1 MKKKTTVLI
10 EGMSCAA
17 CSRGVERS
25 VSKVDGVLSV
35 TVNLTTNS
43 AAVVYENKQ
52 CELSDIE
59 AAVVRA
65 GFKVVKNK
73 DTANENAAKNEKMS
87 KINLIVALIFSIPLF
102 FISMG
107 HMMGISLPNAISPD
121 SNPVRFALVQLVL
134 VIPVLI
140 AGRKFFIN
148 GVRAVF
154 HKNPNM
160 DTLVAM
166 GSSSAF
172 IYSIVM
178 TAKIITDNDGHSH
191 HLYYE
196 SAGMII
202 TFILIGKM
210 LEAISKKRTTDAV
223 GKLRSLIP
231 DTTEVMRNGE
241 KMTVKTAE
249 IQIGDI
255 FTVVPG
261 SAVAADGKV
270 ISGSTSVDESMITGE
285 SMPVSKKTGDT
296 VFGGTI
302 NKNGTVEVE
311 VTATYGETVLS
322 QIIRSVEDAGASK
335 APIAT
340 LADKI
345 SGIFVPTVFG
355 IAVLSAVIWALTG
368 KDFSFCLNVFIS
380 VLVIACPCALGLATP
395 TAIMVATG
403 KGAQNGILFKGGEPL
418 EALSKADTVVF
429 DKTGTLTKGDPQVT
443 DIIPLDISEEELL
456 KYCASAEKKSEH
468 LLGEAIVK
476 KYSGEYFDV
485 TDFEALS
492 GLGLRAT
499 VNGKL
504 VFIGNRELMNQ
515 NGIDEKVTEKI
526 GAPLSD
532 EGKTVV
538 YISIDGE
545 FAGVIA
551 IADVLKDDAAET
563 VKLLNSLGVETVMLT
578 GDNKKT
584 ANAIAKIAGIKTVF
598 AEVLPRDKQ
607 NVIIDLQKQGKKV
620 CMVGDGIN
628 DAPALV
634 SADVGVAVASG
645 TDVAVE
651 SADVVLMNSE
661 TTSLYKAI
669 KLSQKTLRKIKQNLF
684 WAFAYNTVGI
694 PIAAGLLY
702 ALGGNLLDPMFAAAA
717 MSLSSVT
724 VVTNSLLLRR
734 YKL

>member
-25 VSKVDGVLSV
+25 VSKVNGVLSV

-87 KINLIVALIFSIPLF
+87 KINLIIALIFSIPLF
-102 FISMG
+102 VISMG
-107 HMMGISLPNAISPD
+107 HMMGISLPNVISPD

-345 SGIFVPTVFG
+345 SGVFVPTVFA

-443 DIIPLDISEEELL
+443 DILPVGISEEELL
-456 KYCASAEKKSEH
+456 KYCASAEKNSEH

-476 KYSGEYFDV
+476 KYNGEYFDV

-545 FAGVIA
+545 FAGAIA

-669 KLSQKTLRKIKQNLF
+669 RLSQKTLRKIKQNLF

>member
-25 VSKVDGVLSV
+25 VSKVNGVLSV

-107 HMMGISLPNAISPD
+107 HMMGISLPNVISPD

-345 SGIFVPTVFG
+345 SGVFVPTVFA
-355 IAVLSAVIWALTG
+355 IAVFSAVIWALTG

-476 KYSGEYFDV
+476 KYNGEYFDV

-545 FAGVIA
+545 FAGAIA
-551 IADVLKDDAAET
+551 IADVLKDDATET

>member
-25 VSKVDGVLSV
+25 VSKVNGVLGV

-73 DTANENAAKNEKMS
+73 EAATENAAKNEKMS
-87 KINLIVALIFSIPLF
+87 KINLVVALAFSIPLF

-107 HMMGISLPNAISPD
+107 HMIGISLPGAISPD
-121 SNPVRFALVQLVL
+121 SNPVRFALIQLVL

-148 GVRAVF
+148 GVRAVL

-172 IYSIVM
+172 IYSLIM
-178 TAKIITDNDGHSH
+178 TAKIISDNDGHSH
-191 HLYYE
+191 HLYFE

-231 DTTEVMRNGE
+231 DTTEIMRNGE

-285 SMPVSKKTGDT
+285 SMPVSKKMGDT

-302 NKNGTVEVE
+302 NKNGMVEVE
-311 VTATYGETVLS
+311 ATSVYGETVLS

-345 SGIFVPTVFG
+345 SGIFVPTVFA

-443 DIIPLDISEEELL
+443 DILPVGISKNELL
-456 KYCASAEKKSEH
+456 KYSASAEKNSEH

-476 KYSGEYFDV
+476 KYNGEYFDV

-499 VNGKL
+499 VNGKQ

-526 GAPLSD
+526 GAPLGS

-545 FAGVIA
+545 FAGAIA
-551 IADVLKDDAAET
+551 IADVLKGDAAET

-661 TTSLYKAI
+661 TTSLYKAVR
-669 KLSQKTLRKIKQNLF
+669 LSQKTLGKIKQNLF

-702 ALGGNLLDPMFAAAA
+702 ALGGSLLDPMFAAAA

>member
-25 VSKVDGVLSV
+25 VSKVNGVLGVS
-35 TVNLTTNS
+35 VNLTTNS
-43 AAVVYENKQ
+43 AAVIYENKQ

-107 HMMGISLPNAISPD
+107 HMIGIRLPNVISPD
-121 SNPVRFALVQLVL
+121 SNPVRFALIQLVL

-172 IYSIVM
+172 IYSLIM
-178 TAKIITDNDGHSH
+178 TAKIIADNDGHSH

-231 DTTEVMRNGE
+231 DTTEVMRNGK

-261 SAVAADGKV
+261 SAVAADGRV
-270 ISGSTSVDESMITGE
+270 ISGNTSVDESMITGE
-285 SMPVSKKTGDT
+285 SMLVSKKTGDT

-311 VTATYGETVLS
+311 VTAAYGETVLS

-345 SGIFVPTVFG
+345 SGIFVPTVFA
-355 IAVLSAVIWALTG
+355 IALLSAVIWALTG

-443 DIIPLDISEEELL
+443 DILPVGISEEELL
-456 KYCASAEKKSEH
+456 KYCASAEKNSEH

-476 KYSGEYFDV
+476 KHNDEYYDV

-492 GLGLRAT
+492 GLGLSAT
-499 VNGKL
+499 VNGKQ
-504 VFIGNRELMNQ
+504 VFIGNRELMSE
-515 NGIDEKVTEKI
+515 NGIDENVTEKI

-538 YISIDGE
+538 YISIDKE
-545 FAGVIA
+545 FAGAIA

-563 VKLLNSLGVETVMLT
+563 VKSLNGLGIETVMLT

-598 AEVLPRDKQ
+598 AEVLPQDKQ
-607 NVIIDLQKQGKKV
+607 NVIIDLKKQGKKV

-661 TTSLYKAI
+661 TFSLYKAI

>member
-25 VSKVDGVLSV
+25 VSKVDGVLNV

-52 CELSDIE
+52 CNLSDIE

-65 GFKVVKNK
+65 GFKVVKNQA
-73 DTANENAAKNEKMS
+73 DANENAAKNEKMS
-87 KINLIVALIFSIPLF
+87 KVNLIIALIFSIPLF
-102 FISMG
+102 VISMG
-107 HMMGISLPNAISPD
+107 HMMGISLPDAISPD
-121 SNPVRFALVQLVL
+121 TYPVRFALIQLVL

-148 GVRAVF
+148 GTRAVF

-178 TAKIITDNDGHSH
+178 TAKIIADNNGHSH

-231 DTTEVMRNGE
+231 DTTEVMRNSE

-270 ISGSTSVDESMITGE
+270 ISGNTSVDESMITGE

-355 IAVLSAVIWALTG
+355 IAVLSAVIWAFTG

-403 KGAQNGILFKGGEPL
+403 RGAQNGILFKGGEPL

-443 DIIPLDISEEELL
+443 DILPVGISEKELL
-456 KYCASAEKKSEH
+456 KYCASAEKNSEH

-476 KYSGEYFDV
+476 KYNGEYFDV

-504 VFIGNRELMNQ
+504 VFIGNRELMSKNC
-515 NGIDEKVTEKI
+515 IDEKVTEKI
-526 GAPLSD
+526 GVPLSD

-538 YISIDGE
+538 YISIDGD
-545 FAGVIA
+545 FAGAIA

-669 KLSQKTLRKIKQNLF
+669 RLSQKTLRKIKQNLF

>member
-1 MKKKTTVLI
+1 M
-10 EGMSCAA
+10 
-17 CSRGVERS
+17 
-25 VSKVDGVLSV
+25 
-35 TVNLTTNS
+35 
-43 AAVVYENKQ
+43 
-52 CELSDIE
+52 
-59 AAVVRA
+59 
-65 GFKVVKNK
+65 
-73 DTANENAAKNEKMS
+73 
-87 KINLIVALIFSIPLF
+87 
-102 FISMG
+102 
-107 HMMGISLPNAISPD
+107 
-121 SNPVRFALVQLVL
+121 
-134 VIPVLI
+134 
-140 AGRKFFIN
+140 
-148 GVRAVF
+148 
-154 HKNPNM
+154 
-160 DTLVAM
+160 
-166 GSSSAF
+166 
-172 IYSIVM
+172 
-178 TAKIITDNDGHSH
+178 
-191 HLYYE
+191 
-196 SAGMII
+196 
-202 TFILIGKM
+202 
-210 LEAISKKRTTDAV
+210 
-223 GKLRSLIP
+223 
-231 DTTEVMRNGE
+231 
-241 KMTVKTAE
+241 
-249 IQIGDI
+249 
-255 FTVVPG
+255 
-261 SAVAADGKV
+261 
-270 ISGSTSVDESMITGE
+270 
-285 SMPVSKKTGDT
+285 
-296 VFGGTI
+296 
-302 NKNGTVEVE
+302 
-311 VTATYGETVLS
+311 
-322 QIIRSVEDAGASK
+322 
-335 APIAT
+335 
-340 LADKI
+340 ADKI
-345 SGIFVPTVFG
+345 SGIFVPTVFA

-443 DIIPLDISEEELL
+443 DILPVGISEEELL
-456 KYCASAEKKSEH
+456 KYCASAEKNSEH
-468 LLGEAIVK
+468 LLGEAIVE
-476 KYSGEYFDV
+476 KYGGEYYES

-492 GLGLRAT
+492 GLGLRAN
-499 VNGKL
+499 VNGKQ
-504 VFIGNRELMNQ
+504 VFIGNRELMSE
-515 NGIDEKVTEKI
+515 NGVDENVTEKI

-538 YISIDGE
+538 YISIDKE
-545 FAGVIA
+545 FAGAIA

-563 VKLLNSLGVETVMLT
+563 VKSLNSLGIETVMLT
-578 GDNKKT
+578 GDNEKT

-598 AEVLPRDKQ
+598 AEVLPKDKQ

-651 SADVVLMNSE
+651 SADVVLMNGE
-661 TTSLYKAI
+661 TSSLYKAI

>member
-25 VSKVDGVLSV
+25 VSKVNGVLSV

-87 KINLIVALIFSIPLF
+87 KINLAVALIFSIPLF

-107 HMMGISLPNAISPD
+107 HMMGISLPNVISPD

-311 VTATYGETVLS
+311 VTAAYGETVLS

-355 IAVLSAVIWALTG
+355 IAVVSAVIWALTG

-545 FAGVIA
+545 FAGAIA

-669 KLSQKTLRKIKQNLF
+669 RLSQKTLRKIKQNLF

>member
-17 CSRGVERS
+17 CVRGVERS

-52 CELSDIE
+52 CSLQDIE

-65 GFKVVKNK
+65 GFTVVKNQE
-73 DTANENAAKNEKMS
+73 AAQENAAKNEKMS
-87 KINLIVALIFSIPLF
+87 KINLILALVFSIPLF
-102 FISMG
+102 TVSMG
-107 HMMGISLPNAISPD
+107 HMVGLKLPNFISPEAF
-121 SNPVRFALVQLVL
+121 PVRFAILQLCL
-134 VIPVLI
+134 TIPVLF

-172 IYSIVM
+172 IYSLVM
-178 TAKIITDNDGHSH
+178 TAKIIADGNNHTH

-223 GKLRSLIP
+223 GKLRSLVP
-231 DTTEVMRNGE
+231 DTAEIIRNGE
-241 KMTVKTAE
+241 TLTVKTTE

-270 ISGSTSVDESMITGE
+270 ISGNTSVDESMITGE
-285 SMPVSKKTGDT
+285 SMPVSKTVGDT

-302 NKNGTVEVE
+302 NKNGTVQVQ
-311 VTATYGETVLS
+311 VTSVYGETVLS
-322 QIIRSVEDAGASK
+322 QIIRSVEEAGASK

-340 LADKI
+340 IADKI
-345 SGIFVPTVFG
+345 SGIFVPTVFA
-355 IAVLSAVIWALTG
+355 IALFSAIIWAITG
-368 KDFSFCLNVFIS
+368 KTFAFVLNVFIS

-418 EALSKADTVVF
+418 EMLSRADTVVF

-443 DIIPLDISEEELL
+443 DILPVEISEEELL
-456 KYCASAEKKSEH
+456 KYCASSEKNSEH

-476 KYSGEYFDV
+476 KYSGEYFEI

-492 GLGLRAT
+492 GLGLKAT
-499 VNGKL
+499 VNGKQIL
-504 VFIGNRELMNQ
+504 IGNRELMSK
-515 NGIDEKVTEKI
+515 NGIDEIVTEKI

-538 YISIDGE
+538 YVSIDGK
-545 FAGVIA
+545 FAGAIA
-551 IADVLKDDAAET
+551 IADVLKDDAEST
-563 VKLLNSLGVETVMLT
+563 VKALAALGIETVMLT
-578 GDNKKT
+578 GDNQKT
-584 ANAIAKIAGIKTVF
+584 ANAIARKAGIKTVF
-598 AEVLPRDKQ
+598 AEVLPKDKQ

-651 SADVVLMNSE
+651 SADVVLMNGE
-661 TTSLYKAI
+661 TASLQKAI
-669 KLSQKTLRKIKQNLF
+669 RLSQKTIRKIKQNLF

>member
-87 KINLIVALIFSIPLF
+87 KINLIIALIFSIPLF
-102 FISMG
+102 IISMG
-107 HMMGISLPNAISPD
+107 HMVGISLPSVISPD
-121 SNPVRFALVQLVL
+121 SNPVRFALIQFVL

-231 DTTEVMRNGE
+231 DTTEILRNGE

-456 KYCASAEKKSEH
+456 KYCASAEKNSEH

-476 KYSGEYFDV
+476 KYNGEYFDV

-499 VNGKL
+499 VNGRQ
-504 VFIGNRELMNQ
+504 VFIGNCELMSK
-515 NGIDEKVTEKI
+515 NGIDETVTEKI
-526 GAPLSD
+526 GAPLSG

-538 YISIDGE
+538 YISIDGD
-545 FAGVIA
+545 FAGAIA

-598 AEVLPRDKQ
+598 AEVLPKDKQ

-669 KLSQKTLRKIKQNLF
+669 RLSQKTLRKIKQNLF

>member
-25 VSKVDGVLSV
+25 VSKVNGVLGV

-43 AAVVYENKQ
+43 AAVIYENKQ

-87 KINLIVALIFSIPLF
+87 KVNLIIALIFSIPLF
-102 FISMG
+102 VISMG
-107 HMMGISLPNAISPD
+107 HMVGISLPDAISPD
-121 SNPVRFALVQLVL
+121 SNPVVFALVQLVL

-178 TAKIITDNDGHSH
+178 TAKIIADNDGHSH

-241 KMTVKTAE
+241 KITVKTAE

-285 SMPVSKKTGDT
+285 SMPVSKKIGDT

-311 VTATYGETVLS
+311 VTAAYGETVLS

-345 SGIFVPTVFG
+345 SGIFVPTVFA

-443 DIIPLDISEEELL
+443 DIIPLGISEEELL
-456 KYCASAEKKSEH
+456 KYCASAEKNSEH

-476 KYSGEYFDV
+476 KYNGEYFGV

-492 GLGLRAT
+492 GLGLRAN
-499 VNGKL
+499 VNGKQ
-504 VFIGNRELMNQ
+504 VFIGNRELMSK
-515 NGIDEKVTEKI
+515 NGINEDITEKI

-545 FAGVIA
+545 FAGAIA
-551 IADVLKDDAAET
+551 IADVLKEDAAET
-563 VKLLNSLGVETVMLT
+563 VKLLNSLDVETVMLT

-598 AEVLPRDKQ
+598 AEVLPQDKQ
-607 NVIIDLQKQGKKV
+607 NVIIDLKKQGKKV

-661 TTSLYKAI
+661 ASSLYKAI

>member
-25 VSKVDGVLSV
+25 VSKVNGVSDV

-73 DTANENAAKNEKMS
+73 EAATENAAKNEKMS

-107 HMMGISLPNAISPD
+107 HMIGISLPGAISPD
-121 SNPVRFALVQLVL
+121 SNPVRFALIQLVL

-148 GVRAVF
+148 GVRAVL

-172 IYSIVM
+172 IYSLIM
-178 TAKIITDNDGHSH
+178 TVKIISDNDGHSH
-191 HLYYE
+191 HLYFE

-231 DTTEVMRNGE
+231 DTTEIMRNGE

-311 VTATYGETVLS
+311 VTAVYGETVLS
-322 QIIRSVEDAGASK
+322 QTIRSVEDAGASK

-345 SGIFVPTVFG
+345 SGIFVPTVFT

-418 EALSKADTVVF
+418 EALSKANTVVF

-443 DIIPLDISEEELL
+443 DILPVGISEEELL
-456 KYCASAEKKSEH
+456 KYCASAEKNSEH

-476 KYSGEYFDV
+476 KYNGEYFDV

-492 GLGLRAT
+492 GLGLSAT
-499 VNGKL
+499 VNGKP
-504 VFIGNRELMNQ
+504 VFIGNRELMSK
-515 NGIDEKVTEKI
+515 NGIDENIAEKI
-526 GAPLSD
+526 GAPLGS

-538 YISIDGE
+538 YVSIDKE
-545 FAGVIA
+545 FAGAIA

-563 VKLLNSLGVETVMLT
+563 VKSLNELGVETVMLT
-578 GDNKKT
+578 GDNQKT
-584 ANAIAKIAGIKTVF
+584 ANAIAKKAGIKTVF
-598 AEVLPRDKQ
+598 AEVLPKDKQ

>member
-102 FISMG
+102 VISMG
-107 HMMGISLPNAISPD
+107 HMMGISLPNVISPD

-355 IAVLSAVIWALTG
+355 IAVFSAVIWALTG

-443 DIIPLDISEEELL
+443 DLLPVGISEEELL
-456 KYCASAEKKSEH
+456 KYCASAEKNSEH

-476 KYSGEYFDV
+476 KYNGEYFDV

-492 GLGLRAT
+492 GLGIRAT

-545 FAGVIA
+545 FAGAIA

-669 KLSQKTLRKIKQNLF
+669 RLSQKTLRKIKQNLF

>member
-25 VSKVDGVLSV
+25 VSKVNGVLSV

-107 HMMGISLPNAISPD
+107 HMMGISLPNVISPD

-270 ISGSTSVDESMITGE
+270 ISGNTSVDESMITGE

-311 VTATYGETVLS
+311 VTAAYGETVLS

-355 IAVLSAVIWALTG
+355 IAVVSAVIWALTG

-545 FAGVIA
+545 FAGAIA
-551 IADVLKDDAAET
+551 IADVLKDDATET

>member
-59 AAVVRA
+59 AAVERA

-87 KINLIVALIFSIPLF
+87 KINLAVALIFSIPLF
-102 FISMG
+102 VISMG
-107 HMMGISLPNAISPD
+107 HMMGISLPNVISPD

-178 TAKIITDNDGHSH
+178 TAKIIADNDGHSH
-191 HLYYE
+191 HLYFE

-355 IAVLSAVIWALTG
+355 IAVLSAVIWVLTG

-443 DIIPLDISEEELL
+443 DILPVGISEEELL
-456 KYCASAEKKSEH
+456 KYCASAEKNSEH

-476 KYSGEYFDV
+476 KYNGEYFDV

-499 VNGKL
+499 VNGKH

-545 FAGVIA
+545 FAGAIA

-669 KLSQKTLRKIKQNLF
+669 RLSQKTLRKIKQNLF

>member
-25 VSKVDGVLSV
+25 VSKVNGVSDV

-73 DTANENAAKNEKMS
+73 EAATENAAKNEKMS

-107 HMMGISLPNAISPD
+107 HMIGISLPGAISPD
-121 SNPVRFALVQLVL
+121 SNPVRFALIQLVL

-148 GVRAVF
+148 GVRAVL

-172 IYSIVM
+172 IYSLIM
-178 TAKIITDNDGHSH
+178 TAKIISDNDGHSH
-191 HLYYE
+191 HLYFE

-311 VTATYGETVLS
+311 VTAVYGETVLS

-355 IAVLSAVIWALTG
+355 IAALSAVIWALTG

-418 EALSKADTVVF
+418 EALSKANTVVF

-443 DIIPLDISEEELL
+443 DILPVGISEEELL
-456 KYCASAEKKSEH
+456 KYCASAEKNSEH

-476 KYSGEYFDV
+476 KYNGEYFDV

-492 GLGLRAT
+492 GLGLSAT
-499 VNGKL
+499 VNGKP
-504 VFIGNRELMNQ
+504 VFIGNRELMSK
-515 NGIDEKVTEKI
+515 NGIDENIAEKI
-526 GAPLSD
+526 GAPLGS

-538 YISIDGE
+538 YVSIDKE
-545 FAGVIA
+545 FAGAIA

-563 VKLLNSLGVETVMLT
+563 VKSLNELGVETVMLT
-578 GDNKKT
+578 GDNQKT
-584 ANAIAKIAGIKTVF
+584 ANAIAKKAGIKTVF
-598 AEVLPRDKQ
+598 AEVLPKDKQ

>member
-35 TVNLTTNS
+35 AVNLTTNS

-52 CELSDIE
+52 CELSNIE
-59 AAVVRA
+59 AAVERA

-87 KINLIVALIFSIPLF
+87 KINLIIALIFSIPLF
-102 FISMG
+102 VISMG
-107 HMMGISLPNAISPD
+107 HMMGISLPNVISPD
-121 SNPVRFALVQLVL
+121 SSPVRFALVQLIL

-178 TAKIITDNDGHSH
+178 TAKIIADNNGHSH

-270 ISGSTSVDESMITGE
+270 ISGNTSVDESMITGE

-302 NKNGTVEVE
+302 NKNGNVEVE

-345 SGIFVPTVFG
+345 SGVFVPTVFA
-355 IAVLSAVIWALTG
+355 IAVFSAVIWALMG

-443 DIIPLDISEEELL
+443 DIISLDISEEELL
-456 KYCASAEKKSEH
+456 KYCASAEKNSEH

-476 KYSGEYFDV
+476 KYNGEYFDV

-499 VNGKL
+499 VNGNQ

-545 FAGVIA
+545 FAGAIA

-607 NVIIDLQKQGKKV
+607 NVIIDLQKQGKNV

-669 KLSQKTLRKIKQNLF
+669 RLSQKTLRKIKQNLF

>member
-102 FISMG
+102 VISMG
-107 HMMGISLPNAISPD
+107 HMMGISLPNVISPD
-121 SNPVRFALVQLVL
+121 SNPVRFALIQLVL

-178 TAKIITDNDGHSH
+178 TAKIIADNDGHSH

-345 SGIFVPTVFG
+345 SGVFVPTVFA
-355 IAVLSAVIWALTG
+355 IAVFSAVIWALTG

-443 DIIPLDISEEELL
+443 DILPVGISEEELL
-456 KYCASAEKKSEH
+456 KYCASAEKNSEH

-476 KYSGEYFDV
+476 KYNGEYFDV

-545 FAGVIA
+545 FAGAIA

-669 KLSQKTLRKIKQNLF
+669 RLSQKTLRKIKQNLF

>member
-25 VSKVDGVLSV
+25 VSKVSGVLSV

-73 DTANENAAKNEKMS
+73 ADANENAAKNEKMS
-87 KINLIVALIFSIPLF
+87 KINLIVALIFSTPLF
-102 FISMG
+102 IISMG
-107 HMMGISLPNAISPD
+107 HMMGIILPSAISPD
-121 SNPVRFALVQLVL
+121 SNPVRFALIQLVL

-178 TAKIITDNDGHSH
+178 TAKIIADNDGHSH
-191 HLYYE
+191 HLYFE

-270 ISGSTSVDESMITGE
+270 VSGSTSVDESMITGE
-285 SMPVSKKTGDT
+285 SMPVSKKTSDT

-311 VTATYGETVLS
+311 VTAAYGETVLS

-395 TAIMVATG
+395 TAIMGATG

-456 KYCASAEKKSEH
+456 KYCASAEKNSEH

-476 KYSGEYFDV
+476 KYNGEYFDV

-499 VNGKL
+499 VNGKQ
-504 VFIGNRELMNQ
+504 VFIGNRELMSKNC
-515 NGIDEKVTEKI
+515 IDETVTEKI

-532 EGKTVV
+532 EGKTVI
-538 YISIDGE
+538 YISIAGE
-545 FAGVIA
+545 FAGAIA

-598 AEVLPRDKQ
+598 AEVLPKDKQ

-669 KLSQKTLRKIKQNLF
+669 RLSQKTLRKIKQNLF

-717 MSLSSVT
+717 MSISSVT

>member
-25 VSKVDGVLSV
+25 VSKVNGVSDV
-35 TVNLTTNS
+35 NVNLTTNS

-73 DTANENAAKNEKMS
+73 KAATENAAKNEKMS
-87 KINLIVALIFSIPLF
+87 KINLVVALVFSIPLF

-107 HMMGISLPNAISPD
+107 HMIGISLPGAISPD
-121 SNPVRFALVQLVL
+121 SNPVRFALIQLVL

-148 GVRAVF
+148 GVRAVL

-172 IYSIVM
+172 IYSLIM
-178 TAKIITDNDGHSH
+178 TAKIISDNDGHSH
-191 HLYYE
+191 HLYFE

-231 DTTEVMRNGE
+231 DTTEIMRNGE

-261 SAVAADGKV
+261 SAIAADGKV

-285 SMPVSKKTGDT
+285 SMPVSKKMGDT

-311 VTATYGETVLS
+311 ATSVYGETVLS

-345 SGIFVPTVFG
+345 SGIFVPTVFA

-429 DKTGTLTKGDPQVT
+429 DKTGTLTQGDPQVT
-443 DIIPLDISEEELL
+443 DILPVGISKNELL
-456 KYCASAEKKSEH
+456 KYSASAEKNSEH

-476 KYSGEYFDV
+476 KYNGEYFDV

-499 VNGKL
+499 VNGKQ

-526 GAPLSD
+526 GAPLGS

-545 FAGVIA
+545 FAGTIA
-551 IADVLKDDAAET
+551 IADVLKGDAAET

-661 TTSLYKAI
+661 TTSLYKAVR
-669 KLSQKTLRKIKQNLF
+669 LSQKTLGKIKQNLF

-702 ALGGNLLDPMFAAAA
+702 ALGGSLLDPMFASAA

>member
-25 VSKVDGVLSV
+25 VSKVNGVLSV

-107 HMMGISLPNAISPD
+107 HMMGISLPNVISPD

-345 SGIFVPTVFG
+345 SGVFVPTVFA
-355 IAVLSAVIWALTG
+355 IAVFSAVIWALMG

-443 DIIPLDISEEELL
+443 DILPVGISEEELL
-456 KYCASAEKKSEH
+456 KYCASAEKNSEH

-476 KYSGEYFDV
+476 KYNGEYFDV

-545 FAGVIA
+545 FAGAIA

>member
-25 VSKVDGVLSV
+25 VSKVNGVLSV

-87 KINLIVALIFSIPLF
+87 KINLAVALIFSIPLF
-102 FISMG
+102 IISMG
-107 HMMGISLPNAISPD
+107 HMMGISLPSVISPD
-121 SNPVRFALVQLVL
+121 SNPVRFALIQLVL

-172 IYSIVM
+172 VYSIVM

-231 DTTEVMRNGE
+231 DTTGIMRNGE

-270 ISGSTSVDESMITGE
+270 ISGNTSVDESMITGE

-311 VTATYGETVLS
+311 VTAAYGETVLS

-345 SGIFVPTVFG
+345 SGIFVPTVFA

-443 DIIPLDISEEELL
+443 DILPVGISEEELL

-476 KYSGEYFDV
+476 KYSGEYYEV
-485 TDFEALS
+485 MSFEALS

-499 VNGKL
+499 VNGKQ

-515 NGIDEKVTEKI
+515 NGIDENITEKI

-545 FAGVIA
+545 FAGAIA

-661 TTSLYKAI
+661 TTSLYKAVR
-669 KLSQKTLRKIKQNLF
+669 LSQKTLRKIKQNLF

-702 ALGGNLLDPMFAAAA
+702 AFGGNLLDPMFAAAA

>member
-25 VSKVDGVLSV
+25 VSKVNGVLSV

-107 HMMGISLPNAISPD
+107 HMMGISLPNVISPD

-178 TAKIITDNDGHSH
+178 TAKIISDNDGHSH

-355 IAVLSAVIWALTG
+355 IAVVSAVIWALTG

-443 DIIPLDISEEELL
+443 DILPVGISEEELL
-456 KYCASAEKKSEH
+456 KYCASAEKNSEH

-476 KYSGEYFDV
+476 KYNGEYFDV

-545 FAGVIA
+545 FAGAIA

>member
-25 VSKVDGVLSV
+25 VSKVEGVQNV

-52 CELSDIE
+52 CNLSDIE

-65 GFKVVKNK
+65 GFKVVKNQA
-73 DTANENAAKNEKMS
+73 DANENAAKNEKMS
-87 KINLIVALIFSIPLF
+87 KVNLIIALIFSIPLF
-102 FISMG
+102 VISMG
-107 HMMGISLPNAISPD
+107 HMMGISLPDAISPD
-121 SNPVRFALVQLVL
+121 TYPVRFALIQLVL

-148 GVRAVF
+148 GTRAVF

-172 IYSIVM
+172 IYSLIM
-178 TAKIITDNDGHSH
+178 TAKIIMDNDGHSH

-223 GKLRSLIP
+223 GKLRSLVP
-231 DTTEVMRNGE
+231 DTTEIMRDGE

-261 SAVAADGKV
+261 SAVAADGRV
-270 ISGSTSVDESMITGE
+270 ILGSTSVDESMITGE

-302 NKNGTVEVE
+302 NKNGTIEVE
-311 VTATYGETVLS
+311 VTSVYGETVLS
-322 QIIRSVEDAGASK
+322 QIIRSVEEAGASK

-345 SGIFVPTVFG
+345 SGIFVPTVFA
-355 IAVLSAVIWALTG
+355 IAVLSAVIWAFTG

-418 EALSKADTVVF
+418 EMLSKADTVVF

-443 DIIPLDISEEELL
+443 DILPVDISENELL
-456 KYCASAEKKSEH
+456 KYCASAEKNSEH

-476 KYSGEYFDV
+476 KYGGEYCGV

-492 GLGLRAT
+492 GLGLRAN
-499 VNGKL
+499 VNGKQ
-504 VFIGNRELMNQ
+504 VFIGNRELMSK
-515 NGIDEKVTEKI
+515 NGINRDITEKI

-538 YISIDGE
+538 YVSIDGE
-545 FAGVIA
+545 FAGAIA

-563 VKLLNSLGVETVMLT
+563 VKSLNSLGIETVMLT
-578 GDNKKT
+578 GDNEKT

-598 AEVLPRDKQ
+598 AEVLPKDKQ

-651 SADVVLMNSE
+651 SADVVLMNGE
-661 TTSLYKAI
+661 TSSLYKAI

>member
-87 KINLIVALIFSIPLF
+87 KINLAVALIFSIPLF
-102 FISMG
+102 IISMG
-107 HMMGISLPNAISPD
+107 HMVGISLPSVISPD
-121 SNPVRFALVQLVL
+121 SNPVRFALIQLVL

-166 GSSSAF
+166 GSSSAL

-241 KMTVKTAE
+241 KMTVKTAD

-270 ISGSTSVDESMITGE
+270 ISGNTSVDESMITGE

-355 IAVLSAVIWALTG
+355 IAVVSAAIWALTG

-418 EALSKADTVVF
+418 EALSKANTVVF

-443 DIIPLDISEEELL
+443 DILPVGISEEELL

-476 KYSGEYFDV
+476 KYSGEYYEV
-485 TDFEALS
+485 MSFEALS

-499 VNGKL
+499 VNGKQ

-515 NGIDEKVTEKI
+515 NGIDENITEKI

-545 FAGVIA
+545 FAGAIA
-551 IADVLKDDAAET
+551 IADILKDDAAET

-598 AEVLPRDKQ
+598 AEVLPKDKQ
-607 NVIIDLQKQGKKV
+607 NVIIDLQKQGKNV

-661 TTSLYKAI
+661 TTLLYKAI
-669 KLSQKTLRKIKQNLF
+669 RLSQKTLRKIKQNLF

>member
-25 VSKVDGVLSV
+25 VSKVNGVSDV

-73 DTANENAAKNEKMS
+73 EAATENAAKNEKMS

-107 HMMGISLPNAISPD
+107 HMIGISLPGAISPD
-121 SNPVRFALVQLVL
+121 SNPVRFALIQLVL

-148 GVRAVF
+148 GVRAVL

-172 IYSIVM
+172 IYSLIM
-178 TAKIITDNDGHSH
+178 TVKIISDNDGHSH
-191 HLYYE
+191 HLYFE

-231 DTTEVMRNGE
+231 DTTEIMRNGE

-285 SMPVSKKTGDT
+285 SMPVSKKIGDT

-311 VTATYGETVLS
+311 VTAVYGETVLS

-355 IAVLSAVIWALTG
+355 IAALSAVIWALTG

-418 EALSKADTVVF
+418 EALSKANTVVF

-443 DIIPLDISEEELL
+443 DILPVGISEEELL
-456 KYCASAEKKSEH
+456 KYCASAEKNSEH

-476 KYSGEYFDV
+476 KYNGEYFDV

-492 GLGLRAT
+492 GLGLSAT
-499 VNGKL
+499 VNGKP
-504 VFIGNRELMNQ
+504 VFIGNRELMSK
-515 NGIDEKVTEKI
+515 NGIDENIAEKI
-526 GAPLSD
+526 GAPLGS

-538 YISIDGE
+538 YVSIDKE
-545 FAGVIA
+545 FAGAIA

-563 VKLLNSLGVETVMLT
+563 VKSLNELGVETVMLT
-578 GDNKKT
+578 GDNQKT
-584 ANAIAKIAGIKTVF
+584 ANAIAKKAGIKTVF
-598 AEVLPRDKQ
+598 AEVLPKDKQ

>member
-87 KINLIVALIFSIPLF
+87 KINLIIALIFSIPLF
-102 FISMG
+102 VISMG
-107 HMMGISLPNAISPD
+107 HMMGISLPNVISPD
-121 SNPVRFALVQLVL
+121 SNPVRFALIQLVL

-178 TAKIITDNDGHSH
+178 TAKIIADNDGHSH
-191 HLYYE
+191 HLYFE

-270 ISGSTSVDESMITGE
+270 ISGNTSVDESMITGE

-345 SGIFVPTVFG
+345 SGIFVPTVFA
-355 IAVLSAVIWALTG
+355 IAVFSAVIWALTG

-443 DIIPLDISEEELL
+443 DILPVGISEEELL
-456 KYCASAEKKSEH
+456 KYCASAEKNSEH

-476 KYSGEYFDV
+476 KYNGEYFDV

-545 FAGVIA
+545 FAGAIA

-669 KLSQKTLRKIKQNLF
+669 RLSQKTLRKIKQNLF

>member
-25 VSKVDGVLSV
+25 VSKVNGVLSV

-87 KINLIVALIFSIPLF
+87 KINLAVALIFSIPLF
-102 FISMG
+102 IISMG

-178 TAKIITDNDGHSH
+178 TAKIIADNDGHSH

-241 KMTVKTAE
+241 KMTLKTAE

-270 ISGSTSVDESMITGE
+270 ISGNTSVDESMITGE

-355 IAVLSAVIWALTG
+355 IAVVSAVIWALTG

-476 KYSGEYFDV
+476 KYNGEYFDV

-545 FAGVIA
+545 FAGAIA

>member
-102 FISMG
+102 VISMG
-107 HMMGISLPNAISPD
+107 HMMGISLPNVISPD
-121 SNPVRFALVQLVL
+121 SNPVRFALIQLVL

-443 DIIPLDISEEELL
+443 DLLPVGISEEELL
-456 KYCASAEKKSEH
+456 KYCASAEKNSEH

-476 KYSGEYFDV
+476 KYNGEYFDV

-499 VNGKL
+499 VNGKH

-545 FAGVIA
+545 FAGAIA

-669 KLSQKTLRKIKQNLF
+669 RLSQKTLRKIKQNLF

>member
-25 VSKVDGVLSV
+25 VSKVNGVSDV

-73 DTANENAAKNEKMS
+73 EAATENAAKNEKMS

-107 HMMGISLPNAISPD
+107 HMIGISLPGAISPD
-121 SNPVRFALVQLVL
+121 SNPVRFALIQLVL

-148 GVRAVF
+148 GVRAVL

-172 IYSIVM
+172 IYSLIM
-178 TAKIITDNDGHSH
+178 TVKIISDNDGHSH
-191 HLYYE
+191 HLYFE

-231 DTTEVMRNGE
+231 DTTEIMRNGE

-311 VTATYGETVLS
+311 VTAVYGETVLS

-345 SGIFVPTVFG
+345 SGIFVPTVFT

-418 EALSKADTVVF
+418 EALSKANTVVF

-443 DIIPLDISEEELL
+443 DILPVGISEEELL
-456 KYCASAEKKSEH
+456 KYCASAEKNSEH

-476 KYSGEYFDV
+476 KYNGEYFDV

-492 GLGLRAT
+492 GLGLSAT
-499 VNGKL
+499 VNGKP
-504 VFIGNRELMNQ
+504 VFIGNRELMSK
-515 NGIDEKVTEKI
+515 NGIDENIAEKI
-526 GAPLSD
+526 GAPLGS

-538 YISIDGE
+538 YVSIDKE
-545 FAGVIA
+545 FAGAIA

-563 VKLLNSLGVETVMLT
+563 VKSLNELGVETVMLT
-578 GDNKKT
+578 GDNQKT
-584 ANAIAKIAGIKTVF
+584 ANAIAKKAGIKTVF
-598 AEVLPRDKQ
+598 AEVLPKDKQ

>member
-25 VSKVDGVLSV
+25 VSKVNGVLGV

-43 AAVVYENKQ
+43 AAVIYENKQ

-87 KINLIVALIFSIPLF
+87 KVNLIIALIFSIPLF
-102 FISMG
+102 VISMG
-107 HMMGISLPNAISPD
+107 HMVGISLPDAISPD
-121 SNPVRFALVQLVL
+121 SNPVVFALVQLVL

-178 TAKIITDNDGHSH
+178 TAKIIADNDGHSH

-241 KMTVKTAE
+241 KITVKTAE

-302 NKNGTVEVE
+302 NKNGTIEVE
-311 VTATYGETVLS
+311 VTSVYGETVLS
-322 QIIRSVEDAGASK
+322 QIIRSVEEAGASK

-345 SGIFVPTVFG
+345 SGIFVPTVFA

-443 DIIPLDISEEELL
+443 DILPVGISEEELL
-456 KYCASAEKKSEH
+456 KYCASAEKNSEH
-468 LLGEAIVK
+468 LLGEAIVE
-476 KYSGEYFDV
+476 KYGGEYYES

-492 GLGLRAT
+492 GLGLRAN
-499 VNGKL
+499 VNGKQ
-504 VFIGNRELMNQ
+504 VFIGNRELMSE
-515 NGIDEKVTEKI
+515 NGVDENVTEKI

-538 YISIDGE
+538 YISIDKE
-545 FAGVIA
+545 FAGAIA

-563 VKLLNSLGVETVMLT
+563 VKSLNSLGIETVMLT
-578 GDNKKT
+578 GDNEKT

-598 AEVLPRDKQ
+598 AEVLPKDKQ

-651 SADVVLMNSE
+651 SADVVLMNGE
-661 TTSLYKAI
+661 TSSLYKAI

>member
-17 CSRGVERS
+17 CVRGVERS
-25 VSKVDGVLSV
+25 VSKVEGVQSV

-43 AAVVYENKQ
+43 AAVVYESKQ
-52 CELSDIE
+52 CGLAEIE
-59 AAVVRA
+59 SAVVRA
-65 GFKVVKNK
+65 GFKVVKNQ
-73 DTANENAAKNEKMS
+73 DTANENAAKNERMS
-87 KINLIVALIFSIPLF
+87 KINLAVALIFSIPLF
-102 FISMG
+102 IVSMG
-107 HMMGISLPNAISPD
+107 HMMGLKLPNFISPEIF
-121 SNPVRFALVQLVL
+121 PVRFALIQLVL
-134 VIPVLI
+134 VIPVLF

-172 IYSIVM
+172 IYSLVM
-178 TAKIITDNDGHSH
+178 TARIIADNGGQSH

-210 LEAISKKRTTDAV
+210 LEAVSKKRTTDAV
-223 GKLRSLIP
+223 GKLRSLVP
-231 DTTEVMRNGE
+231 DTAEIVRNGE
-241 KMTVKTAE
+241 KMTVKTSE

-255 FTVVPG
+255 FTVIPG
-261 SAVAADGKV
+261 SSVAADGKV

-285 SMPVSKKTGDT
+285 SMPVSKNTGDT

-302 NKNGTVEVE
+302 NKNGTIEVA
-311 VTATYGETVLS
+311 VTSVYGETVLS
-322 QIIRSVEDAGASK
+322 QIIRSVEEAGASK

-345 SGIFVPTVFG
+345 SGIFVPSVFA

-368 KDFSFCLNVFIS
+368 KDFAFALNVFIS

-418 EALSKADTVVF
+418 EMLSRADTVVF

-443 DIIPLDISEEELL
+443 DVLPVGISETELL
-456 KYCASAEKKSEH
+456 KYCASAEKNSEH

-476 KYSGEYFDV
+476 KYGGEYFDV
-485 TDFEALS
+485 TEFEALS
-492 GLGLRAT
+492 GLGIKAN
-499 VNGKL
+499 VNGRKIL
-504 VFIGNRELMNQ
+504 IGNRELMNK
-515 NGIDEKVTEKI
+515 NGISADVTEKI
-526 GAPLSD
+526 GEPLSN

-538 YISIDGE
+538 YVSVDGN
-545 FAGVIA
+545 FAGAVA
-551 IADVLKDDAAET
+551 IADVLKDDAADT
-563 VKLLNSLGVETVMLT
+563 VKSLNKLGIETVMLT

-598 AEVLPRDKQ
+598 AEVLPKDKQ
-607 NVIIDLQKQGKKV
+607 NVIIDLQNQGKRV

-661 TTSLYKAI
+661 TDSLLKAV

-702 ALGGNLLDPMFAAAA
+702 AFGGNLLDPMFAAAA

>member
-17 CSRGVERS
+17 CVRGVERS
-25 VSKVDGVLSV
+25 VSKITGVQSV
-35 TVNLTTNS
+35 IVNLTTNS

-52 CELSDIE
+52 CKISDIE

-65 GFKVVKNK
+65 GFKVVKNQA
-73 DTANENAAKNEKMS
+73 DANENAAKNEKMS
-87 KINLIVALIFSIPLF
+87 KINLIIALIFSIPLF
-102 FISMG
+102 IISMG
-107 HMMGISLPNAISPD
+107 HMMGIKLPNVISPD
-121 SNPVRFALVQLVL
+121 MYPVRFALIQLLL

-172 IYSIVM
+172 IYSIIM
-178 TAKIITDNDGHSH
+178 TAKIIADNDGHSH

-223 GKLRSLIP
+223 GKLRSLVP
-231 DTTEVMRNGE
+231 DTAEIVRNGE

-255 FTVVPG
+255 FTVIPG

-311 VTATYGETVLS
+311 VTAIYGETVLS
-322 QIIRSVEDAGASK
+322 QIIRSVEEAGASK

-345 SGIFVPTVFG
+345 SGIFVPTVFS

-368 KDFSFCLNVFIS
+368 KDFAFCLNVFIS

-418 EALSKADTVVF
+418 EMLSKTDTVVF

-443 DIIPLDISEEELL
+443 DILSVGISEDELL
-456 KYCASAEKKSEH
+456 KYCASAEKNSEH
-468 LLGEAIVK
+468 LLGEAVVK
-476 KYSGEYFDV
+476 KYDGEYYSV
-485 TDFEALS
+485 TEFMALS
-492 GLGLRAT
+492 GLGIKAQ
-499 VNGKL
+499 VNNRQIL
-504 VFIGNRELMNQ
+504 IGNRELMRQ
-515 NGIDEKVTEKI
+515 NGIDENVTEKI
-526 GAPLSD
+526 GGPLSN
-532 EGKTVV
+532 EGKTVI

-545 FAGVIA
+545 FAGAIA
-551 IADVLKDDAAET
+551 IADVLKDDAVDT
-563 VKLLNSLGVETVMLT
+563 VKALNGLGIETVMLT

-598 AEVLPRDKQ
+598 AEVLPKDKQ

-661 TTSLYKAI
+661 TASLYKAI
-669 KLSQKTLRKIKQNLF
+669 RLSQKTLRKIKQNLF

>member
-25 VSKVDGVLSV
+25 VSKVNGVLGV

-43 AAVVYENKQ
+43 AAVIYENKQ

-87 KINLIVALIFSIPLF
+87 KVNLIIALIFSIPLF
-102 FISMG
+102 VISMG
-107 HMMGISLPNAISPD
+107 HMVGISLPDAISPD
-121 SNPVRFALVQLVL
+121 SNPVVFALVQLVL

-178 TAKIITDNDGHSH
+178 TAKIIADNDGHSH

-231 DTTEVMRNGE
+231 DTTEIMRNGE

-285 SMPVSKKTGDT
+285 SMPVSKKIGDT

-311 VTATYGETVLS
+311 VTAAYGETVLS

-345 SGIFVPTVFG
+345 SGIFVPTVFT

-443 DIIPLDISEEELL
+443 DILPVGISEEELL
-456 KYCASAEKKSEH
+456 KYCASAEKNSEH

-476 KYSGEYFDV
+476 KHNGEYYDV

-492 GLGLRAT
+492 GLGLSAT
-499 VNGKL
+499 VNGKQ
-504 VFIGNRELMNQ
+504 VFIGNRELMSE
-515 NGIDEKVTEKI
+515 NGIDENVTEKI

-538 YISIDGE
+538 YISIDKE
-545 FAGVIA
+545 FAGAIA

-563 VKLLNSLGVETVMLT
+563 VKSLNGLGIETVMLT

-598 AEVLPRDKQ
+598 AEVLPKDKQ

>member
-1 MKKKTTVLI
+1 MKKKTNVLI
-10 EGMSCAA
+10 DGMSCAA
-17 CSRGVERS
+17 CARGVERS
-25 VSKVDGVLSV
+25 VSKVDGVLDV
-35 TVNLTTNS
+35 AVNLTTNS
-43 AAVVYENKQ
+43 AAVAYESKQ
-52 CELSDIE
+52 CGLSDIE

-65 GFKVVKNK
+65 GFKVVKNQQ
-73 DTANENAAKNEKMS
+73 TANENAAKNEKMS
-87 KINLIVALIFSIPLF
+87 KINLALALAFGIPLF
-102 FISMG
+102 IVSMG
-107 HMMGISLPNAISPD
+107 SMLGLKLPNAVSPEIY
-121 SNPVRFALVQLVL
+121 PARFAILQLCL
-134 VIPVLI
+134 VIPVLF

-172 IYSIVM
+172 IYSLVM
-178 TAKIITDNDGHSH
+178 TAKIIADKGAHTH

-210 LEAISKKRTTDAV
+210 LEAVSKKRTTDAV
-223 GKLRSLIP
+223 GKLRSLVP
-231 DTTEVMRNGE
+231 DTAEIIRNGE

-261 SAVAADGKV
+261 SSVAADGKV

-285 SMPVSKKTGDT
+285 SMPVGKQVGDV
-296 VFGGTI
+296 VFGGTL
-302 NKNGTVEVE
+302 NKNGTVQVE
-311 VTATYGETVLS
+311 VTAVYGETVLS

-345 SGIFVPTVFG
+345 SGVFVPSVFA
-355 IAVLSAVIWALTG
+355 IALLSAVIWALTG
-368 KDFSFCLNVFIS
+368 KDFAFVLNVFIS

-418 EALSKADTVVF
+418 EALSRTDTVVF

-443 DIIPLDISEEELL
+443 DVLPVSLSQEELL
-456 KYCASAEKKSEH
+456 KYCASAEKNSEH

-476 KYSGEYFDV
+476 KYDGEYFDV

-492 GLGLRAT
+492 GLGLKAN
-499 VNGKL
+499 VNGRQVL
-504 VFIGNRELMNQ
+504 IGNRELMSK
-515 NGIDEKVTEKI
+515 NGINESVTESI
-526 GAPLSD
+526 GEPLSN

-538 YISIDGE
+538 YISIDGD
-545 FAGVIA
+545 FAGAVA
-551 IADVLKDDAAET
+551 IADVLKDDAAAT
-563 VKLLNSLGVETVMLT
+563 VKALNGLGIETVMLT
-578 GDNKKT
+578 GDNRKT
-584 ANAIAKIAGIKTVF
+584 ANAIASKAKIKTVF
-598 AEVLPRDKQ
+598 AEVLPKDKQ

-645 TDVAVE
+645 TDIAVE
-651 SADVVLMNSE
+651 SADIVLMNGE
-661 TTSLYKAI
+661 TESLHKAI

-702 ALGGNLLDPMFAAAA
+702 AFGGSLLDPMFAAAA

-724 VVTNSLLLRR
+724 VVTNSLLLRK

>member
-25 VSKVDGVLSV
+25 VSKVSGVLSV

-87 KINLIVALIFSIPLF
+87 KINLIIALIFSIPLF
-102 FISMG
+102 VISMG
-107 HMMGISLPNAISPD
+107 HMMGISLPNVISPD

-345 SGIFVPTVFG
+345 SGVFVPTVFA

-443 DIIPLDISEEELL
+443 DILPVGISEEELL
-456 KYCASAEKKSEH
+456 KYCASAEKNSEH

-476 KYSGEYFDV
+476 KYNGEYFDV

-545 FAGVIA
+545 FAGAIA

-669 KLSQKTLRKIKQNLF
+669 RLSQKTLRKIKQNLF